1 MSSGEQVLDVPAVFS
16 AGYKFCPM
24 DSDVVVFYLKRKI
37 LGEQLPNIIP
47 TTDVYASSPDKLP
60 LGLFQM
66 GQRNEWFFFSTKSK
80 DDDITVIDGGYY
92 EIDPDGAAPITWEG
106 KIVGHLKTLFF
117 YQGSPPNGTET
128 EWMVEEFRVNPE
140 FVPVDKADHTTQEKI
155 TNLVVC
161 KIYRMRPPPSP

>member
-1 MSSGEQVLDVPAVFS
+1 MSSGVPAVA
-16 AGYKFCPM
+16 AGYRFCPM
-24 DSDVVVFYLKRKI
+24 DEDLVVYYLKRKI
-37 LGEQLPNIIP
+37 LGEQLPANIIP

-60 LGLFQM
+60 LGLFQL
-66 GQRNEWFFFSTKSK
+66 GQANEWFFFSTKSK

-106 KIVGHLKTLFF
+106 KIVGHVKTLFF
-117 YQGSPPNGTET
+117 YQGSPPNGTDT
-128 EWMVEEFRVNPE
+128 EWMVEEFRINPE

-161 KIYRMRPPPSP
+161 KIYRMRPLPEP